1 MNKYV
6 FMFFF
11 LIAFNLTIQLT
22 EEDIEKYNNYYDY
35 AVSFLDGLA
44 KKDGEQK
51 GKCATLLENN
61 KEYFIPI
68 IIDIKNQTDNGVD
81 LSAAFLKHIFDF
93 LFLEE
98 SCHVTQLATFYT
110 GMKIDEIFNET
121 LYQIGKE
128 INEIIGLKIN

>member
-81 LSAAFLKHIFDF
+81 LSTAFIKHIFDF

-98 SCHVTQLATFYT
+98 ACHITQLATFYT

>member
-11 LIAFNLTIQLT
+11 LIAFNLTKQLT
-22 EEDIEKYNNYYDY
+22 EEEIQKYNNYYDY
-35 AVSFLDGLA
+35 VVSFLDGLA
-44 KKDGEQK
+44 NKKGGQK

-61 KEYFIPI
+61 KEHFVPI

-81 LSAAFLKHIFDF
+81 LSTAFLKHIFDF

-98 SCHVTQLATFYT
+98 ACHITQLATFYT
-110 GMKIDEIFNET
+110 GMKIEEVLNET
-121 LYQIGKE
+121 LYQIGKNL
-128 INEIIGLKIN
+128 NEIISLNIK